1 MYRKFFGLHS
11 KPFELTSDWRSLF
24 LSETHQQGFAALKHG
39 VISNSGFLLLTG
51 GVGTGKS
58 TLLNALVAELK
69 DSHYLCLL
77 SNPILEVSD
86 FYRYFAAKLGLRYD
100 GNKSH
105 FLSTL
110 SQLLEKCL
118 ITNRK
123 VLLIIDEAH
132 VLPYDL
138 FEEIRF
144 LENISVEQE
153 NVLRIFLVGQPELL
167 ERLAEE
173 QLRPVRQ
180 RVGIRFHLEPLTSA
194 DIRAYIN
201 YRLMVAGRDKS
212 LGELFTDKAIECIHQ
227 ATNGVPR
234 VINVLC
240 DNAMLSAYARG
251 LTRID
256 HDIIQE
262 CVKQTDIPGNE
273 NMLEPIPEKG
283 FWEKWLW
290 PLVAIGI
297 VLEILATWLAF
308 EFGLVDYIV
317 ARLR

>member
-1 MYRKFFGLHS
+1 MYREFFGLHN

-24 LSETHQQGFAALKHG
+24 LSETHRQGLATLKYG
-39 VISNSGFLLLTG
+39 VISNAGFLVLTG
-51 GVGTGKS
+51 GVGTGKT
-58 TLLNALVAELK
+58 TLINALVAELK

-105 FLSTL
+105 FLLML

-118 ITNRK
+118 VTSRK

-132 VLPYDL
+132 TLPYDL

-144 LENISVEQE
+144 LENISAEQK
-153 NVLRIFLVGQPELL
+153 NVLSIFLVGQPELL
-167 ERLAEE
+167 DRLAEE
-173 QLRPVRQ
+173 RLRPVRQ
-180 RVGIRFHLEPLTSA
+180 RVGIRFHLEPLTGA
-194 DIRAYIN
+194 DIHAYIN
-201 YRLMVAGRDKS
+201 YRLAIAGRDQS
-212 LGELFTDKAIECIHQ
+212 LGELFTDKAIEYIHQ
-227 ATNGVPR
+227 ATDGVPR

-251 LTRID
+251 CKQIG

-262 CVKQTDIPGNE
+262 CIKQTRIPGDE
-273 NMLEPIPEKG
+273 KMLEPIPEKG
-283 FWEKWLW
+283 FWERWLW
-290 PLVAIGI
+290 PLVAIG
-297 VLEILATWLAF
+297 VAVEILATWLAF
-308 EFGLVDYIV
+308 RFGLLDRIV
-317 ARLR
+317 GLFR